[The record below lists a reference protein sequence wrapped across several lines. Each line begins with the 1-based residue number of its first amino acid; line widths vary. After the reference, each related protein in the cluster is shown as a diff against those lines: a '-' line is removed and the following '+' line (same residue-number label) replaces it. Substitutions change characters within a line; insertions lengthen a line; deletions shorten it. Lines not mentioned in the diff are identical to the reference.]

1 MKMDFLKTCVI
12 AHRGIYDNQ
21 RLYEN
26 TIGSIEKAIKENLP
40 VFLDVSLLKDNNLI
54 CFNDSTLTR
63 LLHVE
68 EKTKDVTLNDIN
80 YYSKIKVPTLEEALV
95 FIRGRVP
102 VILNIRSDSKKH
114 FIENK
119 LLSMLKNYPD
129 NICIQSTNLGFLRYI
144 RKNNK
149 NIKIGYLVNKSNYYK
164 FFIFHDFDYV
174 CIDSLLISDR
184 QARKLRESY
193 FLIGLN
199 IKDKNHYLKK
209 SGCYDAY
216 VCDNVLDII
225 ENQVYNK

>member
-1 MKMDFLKTCVI
+1 MEFLKTCVI